1 MWVEW
6 VDRAGDGWD
15 CWVSLEVKG
24 RVVSREIHLKLGIK
38 RTQNELVLNHL
49 GKLSICAFFCVT
61 ESESMFMF
69 HSIFILLC

>member
-15 CWVSLEVKG
+15 CWVSLKVKG

-38 RTQNELVLNHL
+38 RGDTIN
-49 GKLSICAFFCVT
+49 FDT
-61 ESESMFMF
+61 DR
-69 HSIFILLC
+69 